1 MSDILLTSAIRLA
14 ERIRAGE
21 LTSVAVVEAHI
32 ARMRQVNPVLNAV
45 VVERVADARVESARA
60 DEEIAAARL
69 AGTLADLPP
78 LLGVPCTIK
87 ENFHFAGMPNTAG
100 LVSRV
105 GLRVADDAPTV
116 ARLRAAGAIPLGV
129 SNTSE
134 VCMWME
140 SFNKVY
146 GRSNNPYD
154 PERTVGGS
162 SGGEGAIVGSGAS
175 PFGLGGD
182 VGGSIRMPAFFNGVF
197 GHKCSPGLISN
208 EGQFPGPSGDIDR
221 HLATGPLC
229 RRAEDLEP
237 LLRILAGPSAGQL
250 QSVTSVDVAKLR
262 VIQFARELAI
272 RPDAD
277 QLGARDRAVQALM
290 AQGARVE
297 AVHLPLMAKALDL
310 WSAMLA
316 TAGSESTFADHMFG
330 TRDPRV
336 PLREFGRL
344 ALGRSSHTFPLIALS
359 LFERLPEW
367 TPGRTAKLRGQA
379 LTLKRQLED
388 TLRDDG
394 ILVTPTYPTVAPKHY
409 HALFPPFNFVNC
421 AIFNAL
427 SLPATAVPT
436 GLNADGIPTGVQL
449 VGSEGMDHLT
459 LAGALALE
467 KSLGGWVCPVVATAK
482 GRHAGQGVG

>member
-1 MSDILLTSAIRLA
+1 MSDLLLSSATQLA
-14 ERIRAGE
+14 ARIRAGE
-21 LTSVAVVEAHI
+21 LTSAEVVEAHI
-32 ARMRQVNPVLNAV
+32 ARLRAVNPAINAV
-45 VVERVADARVESARA
+45 VCERIADARLESADA
-60 DEEIAAARL
+60 DREIAAARA
-69 AGTLADLPP
+69 AGTLERLPP

-100 LVSRV
+100 LVSRI
-105 GLRVADDAPTV
+105 GRKVAEDAPTV

-134 VCMWME
+134 LCMWME

-154 PERTVGGS
+154 VTRTVGGS

-237 LLRILAGPSAGQL
+237 LLRILAGPEAQRL
-250 QSVTSVDVAKLR
+250 RPVASVDIARLR
-262 VIQFARELAI
+262 VVQFARELAI
-272 RPDAD
+272 SPDAD
-277 QLGARDRAVQALM
+277 QLGARDRAVRALM
-290 AQGARVE
+290 AQGATVE
-297 AVHLPLMAKALDL
+297 AVHLPLMAKARDL
-310 WSAMLA
+310 WTAMLA
-316 TAGSESTFADHMFG
+316 TAGSEHTFADMLFG
-330 TRDPRV
+330 SRDPRRA
-336 PLREFGRL
+336 LAEFGRL
-344 ALGRSSHTFPLIALS
+344 AVGRSDHTFPLVALA
-359 LFERLPEW
+359 LFERLPEL
-367 TPGRTAKLRGQA
+367 TPARTRKLREQA

-388 TLRDDG
+388 VLRDDG
-394 ILVTPTYPTVAPKHY
+394 VLVTPPYPTVAPKHY
-409 HALFPPFNFVNC
+409 HALVPPFNFVNC

-427 SLPATAVPT
+427 SLPGTSVPT
-436 GLNADGIPTGVQL
+436 GLNAQGVPTGVQIIA
-449 VGSEGMDHLT
+449 SEGMDHLGV
-459 LAGALALE
+459 AAAVALE
-467 KSLGGWVCPVVATAK
+467 RALGGWTPPPLPAAS
-482 GRHAGQGVG
+482 RRQAG

>member
-1 MSDILLTSAIRLA
+1 MSDLLLSSATALA
-14 ERIRAGE
+14 QRIRAGE
-21 LTSVAVVEAHI
+21 LTSAAVVDAHV
-32 ARMRQVNPVLNAV
+32 ARLLAVNPVLNAV
-45 VVERVADARVESARA
+45 VVERVDEARAEAARA
-60 DEEIAAARL
+60 DEEVAAARA
-69 AGTLADLPP
+69 AGNLDQLPP

-87 ENFHFAGMPNTAG
+87 ESFHFAGMPNTAG
-100 LVSRV
+100 LVRRV

-134 VCMWME
+134 LCMWME

-175 PFGLGGD
+175 PFGLGSD

-197 GHKCSPGLISN
+197 GHKCSPGLVTN

-221 HLATGPLC
+221 HLGTGPIC

-237 LLRILAGPSAGQL
+237 LLRILGGPDAARMPAVS
-250 QSVTSVDVAKLR
+250 SVDVSKLR
-262 VIQFARELAI
+262 VVQFARELAI
-272 RPDAD
+272 TPDAD

-297 AVHLPLMAKALDL
+297 AVHLPLMAKALEL

-316 TAGSESTFADHMFG
+316 SAGSTHSFSDHMFG
-330 TRDPRV
+330 SRDPLV
-336 PLREFGRL
+336 PLKEFGRL
-344 ALGRSSHTFPLIALS
+344 ALRRSQHTLPLVVLT
-359 LFERLPEW
+359 LFERLPEL
-367 TPGRTAKLRGQA
+367 TPARTQKLRAQA

-388 TLRDDG
+388 VLGDDG
-394 ILVTPTYPTVAPKHY
+394 ILITSPYPTVAPKHY
-409 HALFPPFNFVNC
+409 QALLPPFNFVNC

-427 SLPATAVPT
+427 SLPATSVPT
-436 GLNADGIPTGVQL
+436 GLNAAGLPTGVQL
-449 VGSEGMDHLT
+449 IASEGMDHLG

-467 KSLGGWVCPVVATAK
+467 KSLGGWVCPNVTDK
-482 GRHAGQGVG
+482 R